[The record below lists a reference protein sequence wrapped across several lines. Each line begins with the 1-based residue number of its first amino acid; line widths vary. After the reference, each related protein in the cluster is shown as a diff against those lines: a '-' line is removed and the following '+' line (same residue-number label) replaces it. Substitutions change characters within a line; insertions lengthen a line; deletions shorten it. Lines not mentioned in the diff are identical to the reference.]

1 MKIPELFE
9 KKKPVFSLEIFPPK
23 RKSGLEKIYDTIEKL
38 TVCKPDFIS
47 VTYGAGGNIANN
59 DTCDIAANIKK
70 KFGDNALSIF
80 IQPPSVEVLRQRL
93 TGRGT
98 DAPEK
103 IEQRLAKAEYEMT
116 FADKFDTIIVND
128 KLEEAFREAE
138 KKVRDFLK

>member
-1 MKIPELFE
+1 MNSGNELKIKNFWNGKRCIRDVTTLLSEIDRIWAKGHTVLFD
-9 KKKPVFSLEIFPPK
+9 VDVVG
-23 RKSGLEKIYDTIEKL
+23 GL
-38 TVCKPDFIS
+38 
-47 VTYGAGGNIANN
+47 
-59 DTCDIAANIKK
+59 NIKK

>member
-1 MKIPELFE
+1 MEWEEVYPGCYYGTLLSEIDRIWAKGHTVLFD
-9 KKKPVFSLEIFPPK
+9 VDVVG
-23 RKSGLEKIYDTIEKL
+23 GL
-38 TVCKPDFIS
+38 
-47 VTYGAGGNIANN
+47 
-59 DTCDIAANIKK
+59 NIKK

-103 IEQRLAKAEYEMT
+103 IEQRLSKAEYEMT

>member
-1 MKIPELFE
+1 MVKSIIFFTADEFRKRIENKEFLEWEEVYPGCYYGTLLSEIDRIWAKGHTVLFD
-9 KKKPVFSLEIFPPK
+9 VDVVG
-23 RKSGLEKIYDTIEKL
+23 GL
-38 TVCKPDFIS
+38 
-47 VTYGAGGNIANN
+47 
-59 DTCDIAANIKK
+59 NIKK

-103 IEQRLAKAEYEMT
+103 IEQRMAKAEYEMT